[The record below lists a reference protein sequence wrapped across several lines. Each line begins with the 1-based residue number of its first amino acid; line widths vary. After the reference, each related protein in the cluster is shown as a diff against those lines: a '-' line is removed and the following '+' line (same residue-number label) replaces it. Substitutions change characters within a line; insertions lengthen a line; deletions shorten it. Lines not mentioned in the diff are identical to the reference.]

1 MPKELRFFSFV
12 ASDNG
17 CIAYVIRN
25 SFSTSQGKLLRT
37 ILFGVKRVTA
47 NNLETFMFI
56 MFLLVFAVIAAAYV
70 WIKGT
75 YDSTL
80 HNYLEL
86 GPCPSRGALVNCV
99 G

>member
-1 MPKELRFFSFV
+1 
-12 ASDNG
+12 
-17 CIAYVIRN
+17 
-25 SFSTSQGKLLRT
+25 
-37 ILFGVKRVTA
+37 
-47 NNLETFMFI
+47 MFI